1 MVIIEEVFN
10 TMATISEITQ
20 GASYRGDPALGS
32 GLGVGVTLDT
42 SPIQRLATF
51 TYYRD
56 RDLWE
61 KKNADDKLAAQ
72 QIASLAAYDTS
83 SPLKPYS
90 EDLKKE
96 LSDIQTFVRE
106 NPDALVYSRNPDKF
120 QELNERMNRFNNK
133 RKGATANDALYNAAK
148 AKIELIPNKQ
158 DRDAQLE
165 ILDLNVKGLFKN
177 GLADAYEQQIQL
189 SPELKPKDYVIPEI
203 PLTDDYTITRNP
215 NDIQITGL
223 KFIDVSR
230 LQPLADAVYFGLG
243 QGLDETTAEF
253 KALSEDEK
261 KRARLEARVTDKTRA
276 NLDSIASSVNGLI
289 QQSKAGNPDLK
300 VMDIPD
306 NVLAKNS
313 SVGGV
318 ISLAKD
324 FNATM
329 DKINAAAGKQ
339 YPYINLDDGA
349 TPQELILLQ
358 TYGKNKEAFLSELKP
373 QIVETNDAIELEN
386 IRGDNARGWAGLQ
399 WDKDKFK
406 LQTQGT
412 ENVKNGATIF
422 ADRLYK
428 ELMDLSKGTGQ
439 ISPDQARQL
448 TVEQKKYLGLD
459 TPTFDEQSQKTVT
472 GLKPLEVKKD
482 DLIVLDNGKITILSE
497 AKLDKV
503 SNKWVGKFDNNRS
516 TTISNIAT
524 NRLNEQ
530 LKMAG
535 AKELNSYIP
544 LDEGNIEVQSTT
556 TGGGTTVSGS
566 TSKSGGNNK
575 TFNVVNPQTG
585 KVVMSGVS
593 KDQADKA
600 AAKGYTIQ

>member
-1 MVIIEEVFN
+1 
-10 TMATISEITQ
+10 MATIGQIAQ
-20 GASYRGDPALGS
+20 GASYTGNAALG
-32 GLGVGVTLDT
+32 GEIDFGITLDPN
-42 SPIQRLATF
+42 PIQRLATF
-51 TYYRD
+51 TYYAERD
-56 RDLWE
+56 KWE
-61 KKNADDKLAAQ
+61 KKNADDALAAK

-165 ILDLNVKGLFKN
+165 LLDLNVKGLFKN

-189 SPELKPKDYVIPEI
+189 SPELKPQDYKIPDI
-203 PLTDDYTITRNP
+203 PLTEDFTITKNP
-215 NDIQITGL
+215 NDIEITGL
-223 KFIDVSR
+223 KYIDVSR
-230 LQPLADAVYFGLG
+230 LQPMADAVYFGLG
-243 QGLDETTAEF
+243 QGLDESTPEF

-261 KRARLEARVTDKTRA
+261 KRARVEARVTGRTRA
-276 NLDSIASSVNGLI
+276 TLDSIATSVNSLI
-289 QQSKAGNPDLK
+289 EQSKAGNPDLK

-313 SVGGV
+313 SIGGV

-329 DKINAAAGKQ
+329 DKINAVAGKT
-339 YPYINLDDGA
+339 YPHINLDDGA

-358 TYGKNKEAFLSELKP
+358 TYGNNKDAFLSELKP
-373 QIVETNDAIELEN
+373 QIVETDNAIQLEN
-386 IRGDNARGWAGLQ
+386 IRGDNARGWAGLN
-399 WDKDKFK
+399 WDKEKFK

-422 ADRLYK
+422 ADRIYK
-428 ELMDLSKGTGQ
+428 ELMDLSGGTGQ
-439 ISPDQARQL
+439 ITPSQQRQL

-459 TPTFDEQSQKTVT
+459 SPVYDEKTDKTVT
-472 GLKPLEVKKD
+472 GLKPISLTGKE
-482 DLIVLDNGKITILSE
+482 LIVLDAGKISILND
-497 AKLDKV
+497 AKLDAGT
-503 SNKWVGKFDNNRS
+503 NKWVGKFDNTKS

-530 LKMAG
+530 LKNAG
-535 AKELNSYIP
+535 AKELNTYIP

-556 TGGGTTVSGS
+556 TGGGTTTTLSANAGDW
-566 TSKSGGNNK
+566 KK
-575 TFNVVNPQTG
+575 EG
-585 KVVMSGVS
+585 KNWRY
-593 KDQADKA
+593 KDGTLYD
-600 AAKGYTIQ
+600 AKGNVIKK